1 MRIIKAKHK
10 AVSEPIADL
19 STYRAFPTPLV
30 DMHEM
35 DPFLLLNHHG
45 LQKYPAANR
54 GLPFGPHPHRGFE
67 TVTFIVEG
75 DLVHKDSS
83 GAVSKIKAGGVQWM
97 RAGKGLVHAETSSD
111 DFRKNGGSIEI
122 LQLWVNLPARYKMAA
137 PQYTGLQADEIPV
150 VEWDGGNVKGHVIS
164 GTWDGVKAP
173 IQALTDM
180 SLATLE
186 FKKGGK
192 LSLTIDK
199 EKTILLY
206 VVKGDILVNGEQA
219 AMHQLVEFNH
229 EGKIVEMKGMTD
241 ALVIFGYATPFHE
254 PIAAHGPFVMN
265 TQEEIIQAFE
275 DYHAGAFGPVNI

>member
-10 AVSEPIADL
+10 AISEPIADL

-45 LQKYPAANR
+45 LQKYPASNR

-83 GAVSKIKAGGVQWM
+83 GSISRIKAGGVQWM

-111 DFRKNGGSIEI
+111 EFRKNGGPLEI
-122 LQLWVNLPARYKMAA
+122 LQLWVNLPAKHKMAA
-137 PQYTGLQADEIPV
+137 PCYTGLQTADIPV
-150 VEWDGGNVKGHVIS
+150 VNWDSGNVRGHIVS
-164 GTWDGVKAP
+164 GTWDGKKGP
-173 IQALTDM
+173 IVPLTDM

-192 LSLTIDK
+192 LSLNIDK

-206 VVKGDILVNGEQA
+206 VVKGEILVNGEA
-219 AMHQLVEFNH
+219 ATMHQLVEFNH
-229 EGKIVEMKGMTD
+229 EGKIVEMKGMSD
-241 ALVIFGYATPFHE
+241 ALIIFGYATPFHE